1 MTLAKT
7 EQSSIIKPESHRI
20 DWVAP
25 DALPIVWP
33 HILPFLE
40 KSLDKYTTAEM
51 AYSAILSGAAKLW
64 VFHKDWIDGF
74 AITSISGDT
83 GCIEKAGGRKLK
95 AWFSDAIKRIEED
108 FKANGCV
115 TYQVASRKGWIKLI
129 QPDEIDYLLTKVL
142 K

>member
-1 MTLAKT
+1 MTLAKV
-7 EQSSIIKPESHRI
+7 ENLSNIKPESHRI

-40 KSLDKYTTAEM
+40 KSLDKFTTSEM
-51 AYSAILSGAAKLW
+51 VYSAVSQGVAKLW

-74 AITSISGDT
+74 AVTSINGDT
-83 GCIEKAGGRKLK
+83 GLIEKAGGRNLK
-95 AWFSDAIKRIEED
+95 SWFSDAIKKIEED
-108 FKANGCV
+108 FKSAGCT

-142 K
+142 R